1 MPARQHTPPSGTAV
15 VRRRTGAARAATT
28 PAAASA
34 APLRL
39 VRVRDCD
46 AHVDA
51 LYQLLAARRHG
62 ISHASMPTMAMH
74 RRFVRRH
81 PYRVWYLLQAG
92 GAWIGSLYLLPSNA
106 VGLSMRDGCHGRVPE
121 VLARLFA
128 RHRPLPAVP
137 SVRAGSFSFNVSP
150 SDRRLIAAL
159 KAMGGAAIQHTYV
172 LPDAAGR

>member
-1 MPARQHTPPSGTAV
+1 MPARQHIPPSGTGAA
-15 VRRRTGAARAATT
+15 RRRTGAARAATI
-28 PAAASA
+28 PAASSV

-39 VRVRDCD
+39 VRVRFCD

-51 LYQLLAARRHG
+51 LYELLCARRHG
-62 ISHASMPTMAMH
+62 ISHVSSPTMAMH

-106 VGLSMRDGCHGRVPE
+106 VGLSMRDGCHDRIPE

-128 RHRPLPAVP
+128 RHRPLPPIP
-137 SVRAGSFSFNVSP
+137 SVRAGSFTFNVPP

-159 KAMGGAAIQHTYV
+159 RGMGGAAIQHTYV
-172 LPDAAGR
+172 LPDAAAR